1 MELSRA
7 RKLIAQGE
15 GETIEFKRKVAHPDK
30 IIKELVAFANTSGG
44 HLFIGV
50 NDDGSIPGVRFPE
63 DEIFALNKAIE
74 QYCRPTPEFQI
85 DTVHLSEKKS
95 LVRYFVPSGQKRLYT
110 LSSENE
116 KHRLAYV
123 RYADKS
129 IKASREVQEILRRR
143 HQNKNIKFHFGDKE
157 KLLMEYLEHQKII
170 TLDEYRK
177 RANLNYYKASKT
189 LIILVLANVLG
200 VIPNDKGD
208 QYYQRK

>member
-170 TLDEYRK
+170 TLEEYRK

>member
-15 GETIEFKRKVAHPDK
+15 GETIEFKRKVANPDK
-30 IIKELVAFANTSGG
+30 IVKELVAFANTSGG

-63 DEIFALNKAIE
+63 DEIFALNKAIK

>member
-30 IIKELVAFANTSGG
+30 IVKELVAFANTSGG

>member
-1 MELSRA
+1 MELSHA

-30 IIKELVAFANTSGG
+30 IVKELVAFANTSGG

-74 QYCRPTPEFQI
+74 QYCRPAPEFQI
-85 DTVHLSEKKS
+85 DTFPLSEKKS

-110 LSSENE
+110 LSLEKE

-157 KLLMEYLEHQKII
+157 KRLMEYLEHQKLI

-177 RANLNYYKASKT
+177 RADLNYYKASKT